1 MQEKQ
6 IREYIHSIVMEK
18 CTHSEE
24 ARKDALKEF
33 IAMTMPNLDENAIN
47 TVKDM
52 IPPITALYDK
62 WANMF
67 IDRLLETIPEEQI
80 QELCNGTPD
89 NKSALILVYIMF
101 MESERMEKQIAEDIS
116 EYASTQNDE
125 AGNLASEYIRAKL
138 MQIAENQ
145 KAADKKLQ

>member
-1 MQEKQ
+1 MQDSEIKK
-6 IREYIHSIVMEK
+6 YIHSIVMKK
-18 CTHSEE
+18 CTHDED

-33 IAMTMPNLDENAIN
+33 IVMTMPNLDENAVE

-67 IDRLLETIPEEQI
+67 ADRLLETVPREQI
-80 QELCNGTPD
+80 LELCNGTSD
-89 NKSALILVYIMF
+89 NESALVLVYIMF
-101 MESERMEKQIAEDIS
+101 MESERMEMQIS
-116 EYASTQNDE
+116 EDVAAYASTQNDE

-138 MQIAENQ
+138 MQIAEAQ
-145 KAADKKLQ
+145 KTVDKNIQ